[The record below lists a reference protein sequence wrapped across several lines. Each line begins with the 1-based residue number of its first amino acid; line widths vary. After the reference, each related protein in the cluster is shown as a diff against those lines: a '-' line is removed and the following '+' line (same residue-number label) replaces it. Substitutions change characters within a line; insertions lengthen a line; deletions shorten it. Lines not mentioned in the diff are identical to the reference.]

1 VTAHAAPTGAGSPPP
16 PPSAERVFGAAL
28 PLAERY
34 VARLA
39 SDGVVRGLI
48 GPREVPRLWERHVL
62 NSAAVAEAVPEGAR
76 VVDVGSG
83 AGLPGIPLGLARADI
98 SLTLVEPMARRVEFL
113 EEAVAALAAEDRLPW
128 RVIRGRA
135 EERSVVAAVGAVDVV
150 TARAVAP
157 LPRLVGWCRGLM
169 RPGTQLVALVG
180 ARALEELPAMVPELE
195 AAGMRNVHPRAVG
208 AELGD
213 AATTVVVMTRGAR

>member
-1 VTAHAAPTGAGSPPP
+1 VSASAGPAGEAVPPP
-16 PPSAERVFGAAL
+16 PLIAERVFGPAL
-28 PLAERY
+28 PLVERY
-34 VARLA
+34 VAHLA
-39 SDGVVRGLI
+39 SAGVVRGLI

-83 AGLPGIPLGLARADI
+83 AGLPGIPLGLAR
-98 SLTLVEPMARRVEFL
+98 
-113 EEAVAALAAEDRLPW
+113 
-128 RVIRGRA
+128 
-135 EERSVVAAVGAVDVV
+135 SVVATVGPVDVV

-157 LPRLVGWCRGLM
+157 LPRLVGWCRGLL

-180 ARALEELPAMVPELE
+180 ARALQELPGMVPELE